1 MKIDFDDIVFYF
13 MVTIITVSFVV
24 FFWFIPDIVSL
35 ESVRRKAFNKVHGLH
50 ITKEEWLLYHDKI
63 EEQYDYQSECYK

>member
-1 MKIDFDDIVFYF
+1 MKIDFYDIAFYF
-13 MVTIITVSFVV
+13 MVTIITVSFLV
-24 FFWFIPDIVSL
+24 FFYFIPDIISP

-63 EEQYDYQSECYK
+63 EEQYEYSPESYK

>member
-1 MKIDFDDIVFYF
+1 MKIGFDDIVFYF
-13 MVTIITVSFVV
+13 MVTIITVSFIV
-24 FFWFIPDIVSL
+24 FFYMIPNIVSP

-63 EEQYDYQSECYK
+63 EEQYEYQPEARE